1 MAIYSGRLS
10 SVDGVESQGLRE
22 RAQCI
27 IPEEETPLNYSQGNA
42 QPQFLPVFM
51 TGSHSESQC

>member
-22 RAQCI
+22 KAQCI
-27 IPEEETPLNYSQGNA
+27 IPEEETPLNYSQGN
-42 QPQFLPVFM
+42 V
-51 TGSHSESQC
+51 TGCSASVPSCLYDRKSQ